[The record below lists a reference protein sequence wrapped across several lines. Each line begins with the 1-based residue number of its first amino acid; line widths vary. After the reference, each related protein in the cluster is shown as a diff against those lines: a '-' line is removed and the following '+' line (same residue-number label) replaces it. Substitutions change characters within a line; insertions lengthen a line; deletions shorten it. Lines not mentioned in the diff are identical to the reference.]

1 MPKASVRII
10 PGVRIGRLIV
20 LKIIPLQGW
29 SDKAECQCD
38 CGKTAT
44 VYVQNLARKKR
55 PTLSCGCIGKER
67 AKAVNVVRLRT
78 HGKRFTRTYR
88 CWANMKTRA
97 TNPKST
103 RADRYY
109 HRGIKICERWMTFE
123 NFLADMGDCRSN
135 KHTIERV
142 NNDGNYEPS
151 NCVWATNAQQQR
163 NKMSNHLI
171 TFNGETM
178 CITSMAEKYGLNPVA
193 VYARIKQLGWDVER
207 AMTTPIK
214 PSPRRI
220 LRVAKAQEIQQ
231 SDLPL

>member
-1 MPKASVRII
+1 MSKASDKII

-20 LKIIPLQGW
+20 LKIIPLPGW

-44 VYVQNLARKKR
+44 AYVQNLARKKR

-67 AKAVNVVRLRT
+67 AKAVNEIRLRT

-103 RADRYY
+103 SAHRYY
-109 HRGIKICERWMTFE
+109 HRGITICDRWLTFE
-123 NFLADMGDCRSN
+123 NFLEDMGECPSN
-135 KHTIERV
+135 QHTIERV
-142 NNDGNYEPS
+142 NNDGHYVPG

-163 NKMSNHLI
+163 NKITNRLI
-171 TFNGETM
+171 TFRGETM
-178 CITSMAEKYGLNPVA
+178 CITSMAEKYGMNPRTLQH
-193 VYARIKQLGWDVER
+193 RITGLGWDAEK
-207 AMTTPIK
+207 AITTPVK
-214 PSPRRI
+214 QI
-220 LRVAKAQEIQQ
+220 LRAAKVQEIRQ